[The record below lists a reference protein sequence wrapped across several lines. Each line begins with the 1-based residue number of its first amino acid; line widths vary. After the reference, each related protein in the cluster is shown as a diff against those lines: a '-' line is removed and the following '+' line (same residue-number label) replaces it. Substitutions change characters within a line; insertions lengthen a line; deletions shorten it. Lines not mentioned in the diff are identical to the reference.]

1 MPGRRRFKQI
11 QPLQDRLAAWADD
24 VREQA
29 AHLPPGPERDAIYTR
44 LRQADTAAH
53 FVDARIS
60 SSGLDPRD

>member
-1 MPGRRRFKQI
+1 
-11 QPLQDRLAAWADD
+11 
-24 VREQA
+24 
-29 AHLPPGPERDAIYTR
+29 